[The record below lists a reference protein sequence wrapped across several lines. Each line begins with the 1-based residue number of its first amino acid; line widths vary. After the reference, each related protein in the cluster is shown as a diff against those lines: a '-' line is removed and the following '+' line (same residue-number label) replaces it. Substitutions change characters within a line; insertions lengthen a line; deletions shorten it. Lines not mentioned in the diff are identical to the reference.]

1 MPGQRNSNRKEQQAL
16 DISFGHL
23 MPQAP
28 EVEKAVLGALMI
40 DKDAYLEV
48 CDKLRPESFYE
59 PRNQM
64 VYEAIQKLS
73 MDENP
78 VDMLTVVDMLGKM
91 GKLEDVGGPAYVA
104 DLSSRVATS
113 ANLEYHANIV
123 AEKYLSRQMISYV
136 SVIGKKTYDESY
148 DIKDVVQEAESTLF
162 ELSQKNMKKDYSVLA
177 PIVDRAMDMVK
188 IAHANK
194 GGITGISS
202 GYFKLDDMICGWQ
215 DSDLVIIAG
224 RPAMGKTAFALSLA
238 KNIAADQKI
247 PMAFFSLEMSDV
259 QLANRLISNAC
270 KIEGTKL
277 MSGQLDRADWLRLDK
292 KIDNLKDAPLYI
304 DDTEGLSVMELRTK
318 ARRLVREKGV
328 KLIMIDYLQLM
339 TASGMKYNS
348 RQEEVSL
355 ISRSLKGLAKELNI
369 PVLALSQLNRGVESR
384 QGADGKRPQLSDLR
398 ESGAIEQDADMVIF
412 LHRPE
417 YYGLKMSDDG
427 LIDYHNRAEVII
439 SKHRKGATGI
449 ILMNFIGDYTRFE
462 NCDDPMGNCPP
473 TEGGEIRGDND
484 MLFTKE
490 EFDPFKLAA
499 IDGYRGGDR

>member
-1 MPGQRNSNRKEQQAL
+1 MPGQRNSNRREQQTL
-16 DISFGHL
+16 DMSYGHL

-123 AEKYLSRQMISYV
+123 TEKYLSRQMISYV

-177 PIVDRAMDMVK
+177 PIVDKAMDMVK

-215 DSDLVIIAG
+215 NSDLLWE
-224 RPAMGKTAFALSLA
+224 RRLLPCRW
-238 KNIAADQKI
+238 QKI
-247 PMAFFSLEMSDV
+247 
-259 QLANRLISNAC
+259 
-270 KIEGTKL
+270 
-277 MSGQLDRADWLRLDK
+277 
-292 KIDNLKDAPLYI
+292 
-304 DDTEGLSVMELRTK
+304 
-318 ARRLVREKGV
+318 
-328 KLIMIDYLQLM
+328 
-339 TASGMKYNS
+339 
-348 RQEEVSL
+348 
-355 ISRSLKGLAKELNI
+355 
-369 PVLALSQLNRGVESR
+369 
-384 QGADGKRPQLSDLR
+384 
-398 ESGAIEQDADMVIF
+398 
-412 LHRPE
+412 
-417 YYGLKMSDDG
+417 
-427 LIDYHNRAEVII
+427 
-439 SKHRKGATGI
+439 
-449 ILMNFIGDYTRFE
+449 
-462 NCDDPMGNCPP
+462 
-473 TEGGEIRGDND
+473 
-484 MLFTKE
+484 
-490 EFDPFKLAA
+490 
-499 IDGYRGGDR
+499 

>member
-1 MPGQRNSNRKEQQAL
+1 MPGQRNSYRKEQQTL
-16 DISFGHL
+16 DMSYGHL

-215 DSDLVIIAG
+215 NSDLVIIAG

-270 KIEGTKL
+270 MIEGTKL

-339 TASGMKYNS
+339 TASGMKFNS

-384 QGADGKRPQLSDLR
+384 QGAEGKRPQLSDLR

-462 NCDDPMGNCPP
+462 NCDDLMGNCPP

-490 EFDPFKLAA
+490 ELDPFKLAA